1 MRRSERTLVLA
12 VHLGQQCVGHTGS
25 VTASLF
31 AGPRRSGSDIR
42 VALAEHAPAQLDDF
56 EREFHSALEVAAA
69 SYDTVPIEEVL
80 DQWWRIAVLRSITLS
95 EEEQDQ
101 LRRAEEGDFTGL
113 WEQASDG
120 TFQRI
125 E

>member
-1 MRRSERTLVLA
+1 M
-12 VHLGQQCVGHTGS
+12 
-25 VTASLF
+25 
-31 AGPRRSGSDIR
+31 
-42 VALAEHAPAQLDDF
+42 
-56 EREFHSALEVAAA
+56 AAA
-69 SYDTVPIEEVL
+69 GYDTGPIEEVL

-101 LRRAEEGDFTGL
+101 LRRAAAGDFTGL

-120 TFQRI
+120 TFHRV

>member
-1 MRRSERTLVLA
+1 M
-12 VHLGQQCVGHTGS
+12 
-25 VTASLF
+25 TASLF

-42 VALAEHAPAQLDDF
+42 AALAEHAPAELGAF
-56 EREFHSALEVAAA
+56 EREFQDALEVAAA
-69 SYDTVPIEEVL
+69 TYDTVPIEEVL
-80 DQWWRIAVLRSITLS
+80 DQWWRVAVLRSIILS

-101 LRRAEEGDFTGL
+101 LRRAEAGDFTGL

-120 TFQRI
+120 TFRRI

>member
-1 MRRSERTLVLA
+1 M
-12 VHLGQQCVGHTGS
+12 
-25 VTASLF
+25 TASLF

-42 VALAEHAPAQLDDF
+42 AALAEHAPADLADF
-56 EREFHSALEVAAA
+56 DREFHEALKVAAA
-69 SYDTVPIEEVL
+69 SYDTVPIEKVL
-80 DQWWRIAVLRSITLS
+80 DQWWRVAVLRSTRLS

-101 LRRAEEGDFTGL
+101 LRRAEAGDVTGL

-120 TFQRI
+120 TFRRI

>member
-1 MRRSERTLVLA
+1 M
-12 VHLGQQCVGHTGS
+12 
-25 VTASLF
+25 TASLV

-42 VALAEHAPAQLDDF
+42 AALAEHAPAELADF
-56 EREFHSALEVAAA
+56 EREFHNALEVAAA
-69 SYDTVPIEEVL
+69 TYDTVPIEEVL

-101 LRRAEEGDFTGL
+101 LRRAEAGDFTGL

-120 TFQRI
+120 TFRRI